1 MDELKKIWH
10 DEIVPKWRAES
21 LRGKIS
27 WVANGI
33 LFLVILPF
41 YVIHAIL
48 LKTFW
53 GKNEAN

>member
-10 DEIVPKWRAES
+10 DEIVPKWRAETW
-21 LRGKIS
+21 RGRIS

-41 YVIHAIL
+41 YVIHAVIF
-48 LKTFW
+48 KKVW
-53 GKNEAN
+53 GEKNV

>member
-10 DEIVPKWRAES
+10 DEIVPKWRAETW
-21 LRGKIS
+21 RGRIS

-41 YVIHAIL
+41 YVIHAVIF
-48 LKTFW
+48 KKVQ
-53 GKNEAN
+53 GEKNV